1 MEESFDE
8 SLLSKF
14 QESSAANDSDDEEQQ
29 ASSSSDSEQS
39 NAVDLKS
46 ADIKLQQ
53 MRRVAR
59 KKRGDGHKL
68 KVSNN
73 DTATL
78 FYCTL
83 IDYCHWYQGLAIV

>member
-8 SLLSKF
+8 SLLSKV
-14 QESSAANDSDDEEQQ
+14 QESSAVNDSDDEEQQ
-29 ASSSSDSEQS
+29 ASSSSDSES

-68 KVSNN
+68 KVKRYLTS
-73 DTATL
+73 
-78 FYCTL
+78 
-83 IDYCHWYQGLAIV
+83 ISWQ